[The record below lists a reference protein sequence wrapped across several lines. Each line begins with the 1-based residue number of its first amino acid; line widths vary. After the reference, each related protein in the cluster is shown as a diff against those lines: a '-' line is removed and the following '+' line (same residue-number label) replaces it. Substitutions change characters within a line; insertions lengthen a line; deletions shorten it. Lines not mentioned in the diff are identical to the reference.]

1 MEIPPKVKEY
11 LNETRAPLPSISG
24 PDEPL
29 HLDSLAVIR
38 FLAFLESK
46 LGIRVE
52 DDEFHAGNFAI
63 LGAIAKLLESKSPTA
78 QNIERG
84 ET

>member
-11 LNETRAPLPSISG
+11 LNEVRAPLPSISG

-29 HLDSLAVIR
+29 HLDSLALIR
-38 FLAFLESK
+38 FVAFLESN

-52 DDEFHAGNFAI
+52 DDEFHAGNFAT
-63 LGAIAKLLESKSPTA
+63 LGAIAKLLESKSPT
-78 QNIERG
+78 G
-84 ET
+84 EAG